1 MLKFILTLQICSM
14 AMNTCN
20 PPLEHKVVFDDWYSC
35 AVMGSSATVKT
46 FQNLGPDYVNKT
58 GTFIKYWCVPKTIKP
73 TVEKDT

>member
-35 AVMGSSATVKT
+35 AIMGSSSSVKT
-46 FQNLGPDYVNKT
+46 FQNLGPDYVNAT
-58 GTFIKYWCVPKTIKP
+58 GTLNLLEAFRKYSALLRRLLC
-73 TVEKDT
+73 

>member
-35 AVMGSSATVKT
+35 AIMGSSSSVKT
-46 FQNLGPDYVNKT
+46 FQNLGPDYVNAT
-58 GTFIKYWCVPKTIKP
+58 GTLIKYWCVPKTIKP